1 MNRQEQNE
9 SQQDQG
15 TNTILNRRNSINT
28 RDTRDR
34 GNNTNREIIQ
44 IRMCVLVYRQ
54 SPYCPPRNCTQ
65 FTI

>member
-54 SPYCPPRNCTQ
+54 SP
-65 FTI
+65 